1 MSTQSL
7 LENKRILIVDDESDI
22 LETLEDLLPTARIT
36 TAASFDAARE
46 ALENQAFD
54 LAILDIMG
62 VDGYELLKIAVE
74 KKVTAVMLTA
84 RALGPENVRK
94 SFKKGAAYYIP
105 KEEMFDID
113 TYLADILEAQQKGRS
128 TWGGWFGRMSSYLE
142 RNFKPGWQKED
153 EIFWDKFPFH

>member
-1 MSTQSL
+1 MSPQSL

-62 VDGYELLKIAVE
+62 VDGYELIKIAVE
-74 KKVTAVMLTA
+74 KNVTAVMLTA
-84 RALGPENVRK
+84 RALGPEHVR
-94 SFKKGAAYYIP
+94 
-105 KEEMFDID
+105 
-113 TYLADILEAQQKGRS
+113 
-128 TWGGWFGRMSSYLE
+128 
-142 RNFKPGWQKED
+142 
-153 EIFWDKFPFH
+153 